1 MVGSDGQYVHA
12 ARDSLGQR
20 RRNDEAAIGHP
31 RKEEDAV
38 VTLNP
43 DLVCKLLG
51 NCEDELDF
59 AFDHKIPIG

>member
-1 MVGSDGQYVHA
+1 MTLDPDVVCKL
-12 ARDSLGQR
+12 LG
-20 RRNDEAAIGHP
+20 AC
-31 RKEEDAV
+31 KEEDAV

-51 NCEDELDF
+51 NCQDELDF